1 MKVFGRM
8 KKYALASIFIIFFCG
23 MAMASSGGEHEAA
36 PKGWVATD
44 TYRVMNF
51 VVLIGGLIF
60 LLRKPVSQAL
70 GARIKSIREQ
80 LEDLEAKKKKA
91 EETLSAYNEK
101 FANLD
106 KEAENIIADYVKQGE
121 AAKKKILEEAKVA
134 AEKLQLQASKNVDQE
149 FSQARQVL
157 QQEILEKAVA
167 VAEKIIQEKITSAD
181 QDRLVGEYLEKVV
194 AK

>member
-8 KKYALASIFIIFFCG
+8 KKYALALVFVMFFCG
-23 MAMASSGGEHEAA
+23 MVMASSGGEHEAA

-106 KEAENIIADYVKQGE
+106 KEAENIIAEYVKQGE
-121 AAKKKILEEAKVA
+121 AAKKKILEEAKLA
-134 AEKLQLQASKNVDQE
+134 AEKLQQQASKNVDQE

-157 QQEILEKAVA
+157 QQEVLEKAVA

-181 QDRLVGEYLEKVV
+181 QDRLVGEYLQKVV